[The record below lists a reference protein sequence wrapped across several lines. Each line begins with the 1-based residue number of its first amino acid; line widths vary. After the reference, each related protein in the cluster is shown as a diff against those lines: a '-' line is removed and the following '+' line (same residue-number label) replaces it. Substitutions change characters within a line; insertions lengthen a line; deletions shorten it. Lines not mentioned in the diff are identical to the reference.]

1 MRADDLAVVGGG
13 VIGFAIAWRCA
24 QRGLQVT
31 VYDHPPAAPQQRAS
45 EVAAG
50 MLGPVSEAYFG
61 EGDLTALLVASAGQW
76 GGFAAELARYGEVGY
91 RTDGTLVVALTADD
105 HAQAERLWRY
115 QASLGLPIEP
125 LTAAQLREREPALH
139 PRVRAGALA
148 GDHQAD
154 PRRLLATL
162 RVAAGAAG
170 VRVVARRIS
179 GEELLGLGA
188 ETVVVAAGCGSAGL
202 AGLPVRPVKGQV
214 LRLRV
219 PDGVPGFR
227 HVIRGWADGRRVYLV
242 PRTAGEVV
250 VGATEEERT
259 DWVPTAGAALEL
271 LRAATD
277 LVPAVAEYAIAEVSV
292 GHRPGTPDNA
302 PILGP
307 LRDRLVVATGHYRHG
322 IVLTPVTADAIAE
335 LVTTGTVP
343 ELVAPFTPARFA
355 AASSV
360 DHGVLGSVVGRVARQ
375 VHDQHGQREEVA

>member
-1 MRADDLAVVGGG
+1 MNSRDDVAVVGGG
-13 VIGFAIAWRCA
+13 VIGFATAWRCA
-24 QRGLQVT
+24 QRGLRVT
-31 VYDHPPAAPQQRAS
+31 VYDHPPDDPRRRAS

-61 EGDLTALLVASAGQW
+61 EGDLTALLVASAGLW
-76 GGFAAELARYGEVGY
+76 DGFAAELAGYGEVGY
-91 RTDGTLVVALTADD
+91 RTDGTLLVALTADD

-115 QASLGLPIEP
+115 QASLGLPIDP
-125 LTAAQLREREPALH
+125 LPAPQLREREPALH

-148 GDHQAD
+148 GDYQAD

-170 VRVVARRIS
+170 VRVTARRLS
-179 GEELLGLGA
+179 AGDLPELA
-188 ETVVVAAGCGSAGL
+188 AQTVVVAAGCGSAEL
-202 AGLPVRPVKGQV
+202 VGLPVRPVKGQV

-219 PDGVPGFR
+219 PEGVPGFR

-242 PRTAGEVV
+242 PRTAGSGSEVV

-259 DWVPTAGAALEL
+259 DWLPTAGAALEL
-271 LRAATD
+271 LRAAID
-277 LVPAVAEYAIAEVSV
+277 LVPTVAEYAIAEVSV

-307 LRDRLVVATGHYRHG
+307 LRAGVIVATGHYRHG
-322 IVLTPVTADAIAE
+322 ILLTPVTADAIAE

-343 ELVAPFTPARFA
+343 ELVAPFTPARF
-355 AASSV
+355 
-360 DHGVLGSVVGRVARQ
+360 GVR
-375 VHDQHGQREEVA
+375 QREEAA